1 MNALACPECGKE
13 FRRVQERNRHIE
25 SYLPHSIYCRI
36 NGCTWT
42 GRRQYNFKEHWRRTH
57 PGNGQAPGEDTNEL
71 YDTKVF
77 VKSIIDGTPI
87 EEVARAAFSKIQER
101 LEELGRADVGAELS
115 GRNWELRRCIVP
127 HLTAIVTSHS
137 TLRHFQGVSLH

>member
-1 MNALACPECGKE
+1 
-13 FRRVQERNRHIE
+13 
-25 SYLPHSIYCRI
+25 
-36 NGCTWT
+36 
-42 GRRQYNFKEHWRRTH
+42 
-57 PGNGQAPGEDTNEL
+57 
-71 YDTKVF
+71 